1 MFATEGTALI
11 LEIVI
16 GVATIIAFAAGSV
29 KWLVKHYLSELK
41 PNSGSSMRDEIKQI
55 KNRQDEADVMRRDM
69 DKKLDKMYVILL
81 DHVARNT
88 KE

>member
-81 DHVARNT
+81 DHVAKNT